1 MSGIYKQ
8 IQKQFGE
15 NVGGYMIA
23 SRCAQGA
30 IEYEHASPGER
41 EDVIRRWHI
50 VRASLREKQKQ
61 TRDSYRNKEIVSDLK
76 SKGLFQLSS
85 IERDVLAATA
95 EGRRESRGSDESF
108 KSRSQSPSS
117 SRSPSIPT
125 EYEEA
130 IKKSVNE
137 TSKGDPDEDEMIERA
152 LRASV
157 LELKAAEAAGEDEE
171 RAYDRAIKAS
181 IREAE
186 RVRIQRENSQV
197 ASLANGNTVQASL
210 KPPGY
215 RPELPP
221 RSAVARASEDDNED
235 ADFQRAIVESMKMH
249 EEAQKRAQAEKS
261 EMDVVM
267 EYMKRQSL
275 AEYEYQQQMK
285 TRAEAGE

>member
-30 IEYEHASPGER
+30 MEYECASPGER
-41 EDVIRRWHI
+41 EDVIRQWHI
-50 VRASLREKQKQ
+50 VQASLRERR
-61 TRDSYRNKEIVSDLK
+61 TRDPHHTKEIVRDLK
-76 SKGLFQLSS
+76 SKGVFKLSS
-85 IERDVLAATA
+85 SERSTLTATA
-95 EGRRESRGSDESF
+95 DGRHETRGSDRSF
-108 KSRSQSPSS
+108 KSRSQSPTT
-117 SRSPSIPT
+117 RSQSPFIPA

-130 IKKSVNE
+130 IKKSVQQ
-137 TSKGDPDEDEMIERA
+137 TSTGDPDEDEMIERA

-157 LELKAAEAAGEDEE
+157 LELKAAESAGEDEE

-186 RVRIQRENSQV
+186 RVRNERENSQI
-197 ASLANGNTVQASL
+197 APQANGNTAQASL

-221 RSAVARASEDDNED
+221 RSAVARASEDDEGD
-235 ADFQRAIVESMKMH
+235 AEFQRAIAESMKTH
-249 EEAQKRAQAEKS
+249 EEALKRAQAEKS

-285 TRAEAGE
+285 ARAETG